1 MECGGDHVY
10 SGDHRDKLT
19 ETNVPDAALSQTF
32 SRTLQMLVFS
42 PCLRATEVEEVVL
55 SYLLASDHHVEAS
68 KTYPYKIPYVEH
80 SVPMFERNIRRYKK
94 ERCERNS

>member
-1 MECGGDHVY
+1 MINHGNHGD
-10 SGDHRDKLT
+10 
-19 ETNVPDAALSQTF
+19 NVPDAALSQTF

-80 SVPMFERNIRRYKK
+80 SVQESIRPPWV
-94 ERCERNS
+94 ETS